1 MVWESFWIFG
11 RERSEGR
18 RSFLF
23 FWVAEGSGWVKRAS
37 GLSVVKCDLGW
48 VG

>member
-18 RSFLF
+18 GSFLF
-23 FWVAEGSGWVKRAS
+23 FWVDEGSGWVKRAS
-37 GLSVVKCDLGW
+37 DLSVVKCNLDS